1 MKRLTIEGAHPHIDR
16 LVQQLDRGA
25 LRYTLKLNALKATPP
40 LEKPPFGLN
49 LLHPTFLIGI
59 SA

>member
-1 MKRLTIEGAHPHIDR
+1 MKRLTIKRRRYYVDR
-16 LVQQLDRGA
+16 MVQQLDRGA
-25 LRYTLKLNALKATPP
+25 WCYTLKLNALKATHA
-40 LEKPPFGLN
+40 LGKPSFGLN